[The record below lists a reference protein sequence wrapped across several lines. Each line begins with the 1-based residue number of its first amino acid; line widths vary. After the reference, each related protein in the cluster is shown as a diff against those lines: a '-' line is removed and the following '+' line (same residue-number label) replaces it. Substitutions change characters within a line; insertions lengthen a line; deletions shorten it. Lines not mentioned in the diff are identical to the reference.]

1 MSMERLGRPTG
12 IQGLHGRIAT
22 MCKPDT
28 MRGRTYFA
36 YGYYIPYWFNGLQL
50 QLHCNRIERSCN
62 PRFTSSLESLK
73 G

>member
-22 MCKPDT
+22 MCKPDA
-28 MRGRTYFA
+28 MRGGNPFSR
-36 YGYYIPYWFNGLQL
+36 GLYISYLFNGLRF

-62 PRFTSSLESLK
+62 HWFSLSLERLK

>member
-22 MCKPDT
+22 MGRPDA
-28 MRGRTYFA
+28 MRGRTHFS
-36 YGYYIPYWFNGLQL
+36 YGYYIPYWFNGLRL
-50 QLHCNRIERSCN
+50 QLYCNRIERSCN
-62 PRFTSSLESLK
+62 PWITRSLESLK